1 MHFWYTLSSKPG
13 PSSLWILMAALI
25 ILKESWLIS
34 ILGSLTEGAE
44 GRGSFFPDFSW
55 KNQEKVIHFCFSSFR
70 VKLPDVRLEHGAES
84 PVFAEELAGQLPA
97 VASGSGQGEEEL
109 EDLVVQKAV
118 QASPE
123 EFLPEPPPVAFGK
136 SNTPATASAPSAF
149 AAIGVFATPTRSP

>member
-1 MHFWYTLSSKPG
+1 MTMHFWYTLSSKPG

-70 VKLPDVRLEHGAES
+70 VKLPDVRIIFTIKFLAE
-84 PVFAEELAGQLPA
+84 VFSDCL
-97 VASGSGQGEEEL
+97 
-109 EDLVVQKAV
+109 
-118 QASPE
+118 
-123 EFLPEPPPVAFGK
+123 AFGRGHFDLLD
-136 SNTPATASAPSAF
+136 NLPF
-149 AAIGVFATPTRSP
+149 FGFLE